1 VGGRSEGNTKSLRWV
16 MTKNTNATIE
26 DIARI
31 LNISLDKLVKL
42 PTKKIDE
49 LVDLYLAA
57 EKARAKYDAFMIIN
71 QLR

>member
-1 VGGRSEGNTKSLRWV
+1 

-26 DIARI
+26 GIARA
-31 LNISLDKLVKL
+31 LDISLDKLVKL

-57 EKARAKYDAFMIIN
+57 EKAKAKYNTFVIVN

>member
-1 VGGRSEGNTKSLRWV
+1 

-26 DIARI
+26 DIARA

-49 LVDLYLAA
+49 LVDLYLAK
-57 EKARAKYDAFMIIN
+57 ERTKAKYDAFLVLN
-71 QLR
+71 HLC

>member
-1 VGGRSEGNTKSLRWV
+1 

-26 DIARI
+26 DIART

-49 LVDLYLAA
+49 FVDLYIAK
-57 EKARAKYDAFMIIN
+57 EKAKAKYDTFVIVN